1 MAKPFGCC
9 VISSDVQTYDLLLI
23 DLVEENY
30 DISFCLDTV
39 LNDII
44 MPPSK
49 ITDLVLHKN

>member
-9 VISSDVQTYDLLLI
+9 VISSDMQTYDLLLI

-49 ITDLVLHKN
+49 ITDFVLHKN